1 MPVFGIGMFEL
12 ILILVVILLVIGPRR
27 LPEMARSIGK
37 ILREIRKGTQGLED
51 AINSQPPE
59 DIRREVE
66 DRINPEIKG

>member
-1 MPVFGIGMFEL
+1 MFGIGMFEI
-12 ILILVVILLVIGPRR
+12 ILILVVVLLVFGPRR

-37 ILREIRKGTQGLED
+37 VLREIRKGTQGLED

-66 DRINPEIKG
+66 DKINSEIKG

>member
-1 MPVFGIGMFEL
+1 MPVFGIGMSEL

-59 DIRREVE
+59 DIKREVE

>member
-1 MPVFGIGMFEL
+1 MPVFGIGVSEL
-12 ILILVVILLVIGPRR
+12 ILILVVILLVFGPRR

>member
-1 MPVFGIGMFEL
+1 MPVFGIGVSEL
-12 ILILVVILLVIGPRR
+12 ILILVAILLVFGPRR
-27 LPEMARSIGK
+27 LPEIARGIGK
-37 ILREIRKGTQGLED
+37 ILREIRKGTQGFED